1 MAGKANRRGFGYTRK
16 LPSKRW
22 QASYTGPDLARYAA
36 PSTFAAKVDAELWL
50 ASERALIAA
59 GKWSPP
65 ALRRDAASE
74 SVTFGV
80 YARTWLRDRRLKPRT
95 REGYEHL
102 MRRYLLDDFG
112 DLPLPSITPASVR
125 AWWGQLDEATPTV
138 NARAYSLLKAI
149 MNTAVADEEIVANPC
164 RIRSAT
170 SVPRAREIRP
180 ASIGELSVIVAN
192 LPENRRAIALL
203 CSWCAMRIGEVL
215 ELRRKDVDLAKK
227 VVRVERSVA
236 WVGGKPVV
244 GSPKSAAGR
253 RAVSIPPHVVPA
265 LKEHLDQLGLLKVW
279 LTPDLWGREVPA
291 GRMSTCQLPTPE
303 SSVRTSSLSPD
314 VARRRSRRWPGTS
327 GSPSRVCGT
336 GFVRPTSRT
345 ATGRACPRQRT
356 TSCARPRRRS
366 GSWSRRTRSYAELRR
381 TCPRPT

>member
-1 MAGKANRRGFGYTRK
+1 MS
-16 LPSKRW
+16 SKRW
-22 QASYTGPDLARYAA
+22 QASYQGPDLGRHKA
-36 PSTFAAKVDAELWL
+36 PHTFVSKGDAEAWL
-50 ASERALIAA
+50 AAERALISS
-59 GKWSPP
+59 GQWSPP
-65 ALRRDAASE
+65 ALRRSDDPD
-74 SVTFGV
+74 SVTFEV

-102 MRRYLLDDFG
+102 LQRYLLDDFG
-112 DLPLPSITPASVR
+112 SLALTKITPATVR

-180 ASIGELSVIVAN
+180 ASIDELSVIVAN

-236 WVGGKPVV
+236 WVAGKPIV

-253 RAVSIPPHVVPA
+253 RVVSIPPHVVPA
-265 LKEHLDQLGLLKVW
+265 LKEHLDRFVSRGQESLLFPAMDGTSHLQPTVFHDAFSKARAVA
-279 LTPDLWGREVPA
+279 GREDLRVHDLRHTGATLAAMTGATLAELQQRLGHSSVGAALRYQHAAA
-291 GRMSTCQLPTPE
+291 GRDAAIAEALSRMVEPPE
-303 SSVRTSSLSPD
+303 
-314 VARRRSRRWPGTS
+314 
-327 GSPSRVCGT
+327 
-336 GFVRPTSRT
+336 
-345 ATGRACPRQRT
+345 PRG
-356 TSCARPRRRS
+356 AVDD
-366 GSWSRRTRSYAELRR
+366 
-381 TCPRPT
+381 